1 MSRFE
6 AALAIVSTIVGGGI
20 VGVPYSLLHA
30 GIPFGIFLHF
40 IVALSVSYSCTLYIH
55 AKDLIPIQVESL
67 YEIGFSVMG
76 RCSIYLVSVI
86 VWVASIGLMMIYFIV
101 FGDIA
106 SSISRQLI
114 FTKDPNNFF
123 ASRAFFVLVLG
134 SLLTPLVI
142 KRALKELKCISILL
156 FVAIGL
162 FIILFLGQII
172 IEGPV
177 RNNDKDYA

>member
-1 MSRFE
+1 MTMFE

-40 IVALSVSYSCTLYIH
+40 IVAASCSYSCLLYIR
-55 AKDLIPIQVESL
+55 AKDLIPIHVESM

-76 RCSIYLVSVI
+76 RFSIYVCSIVI
-86 VWVASIGLMMIYFIV
+86 WVASVGLMMIYFIV

-106 SSISRQLI
+106 ASISKQII
-114 FTKDPNNFF
+114 FDDKDNFF
-123 ASRAFFVLVLG
+123 ASRSFFVLVLG
-134 SLLTPLVI
+134 LCLTPLVC

-156 FVAIGL
+156 FIAIGM
-162 FIILFLGQII
+162 FIILFLG
-172 IEGPV
+172 
-177 RNNDKDYA
+177 

>member
-1 MSRFE
+1 MSMFE

-40 IVALSVSYSCTLYIH
+40 IVALSCSYSCTLYIH

-86 VWVASIGLMMIYFIV
+86 VWVASLGLMMIYFIV

-106 SSISRQLI
+106 ASISRQLI
-114 FTKDPNNFF
+114 FYDDTDNFF
-123 ASRAFFVLVLG
+123 CSRAFFVMILG
-134 SLLTPLVI
+134 GCLTPLVI

-156 FVAIGL
+156 FIAIGL

-172 IEGPV
+172 ADGPV
-177 RNNDKDYA
+177 KNNDKNYT